1 MKRKIK
7 WIKILLLCL
16 LFLVCVVIGLLV
28 LFSKDKNINVEQKM
42 KNLVGMTLEEV
53 KEYVEETQL
62 ELEIEESYSNEY
74 QASEVISQSIETNT
88 PLKKKDHLKIIVSK
102 GAIPIE
108 VHRENKVNELGKV
121 PIMMYH
127 KIVNMKS
134 IETKYTG
141 GNVDKEGYNRTQE
154 AFREDLEFY
163 YQSGYRMIR
172 LEDYI
177 KGKIDTEL
185 GKSPIIITFD
195 DGNEDNMKVLGK
207 DDEGNLEIDPNC
219 AVGILE
225 SFKEKYPDFHVT
237 ATFFVNEELFHQEE
251 YNEQILTWLSNH
263 GYDVGNHTM
272 THPDFTKINKEQAQ
286 KEVGGVYELLERYMK
301 EKYVSIVALP
311 YGSPY
316 KLTHENYDVILKGN
330 YNGLSYETK
339 AALRVGWEA
348 EKSPFDIDFNPHFL
362 KRIRAYDNNGIDFD
376 IKMNFRLLENSR
388 YISDGDSS
396 TVVINERDKNR
407 LIDTSAYKVIT
418 ISE

>member
-1 MKRKIK
+1 MRQKRKCF
-7 WIKILLLCL
+7 LLSL
-16 LFLVCVVIGLLV
+16 LFIFCVLIGLMF
-28 LFSKDKNINVEQKM
+28 LFSKDKNVTEEWKM
-42 KNLVGMTLEEV
+42 KSLIGLTLEEV
-53 KEYVEETQL
+53 KKYAEETSL
-62 ELEIEESYSNEY
+62 ELEIEEIYSNEY
-74 QASEVISQSIETNT
+74 KEKEIISQSMEVDT
-88 PLKKKDHLKIIVSK
+88 PFKKKDHLKVVVSK
-102 GAIPIE
+102 GPIPIE
-108 VHRENKVNELGKV
+108 VYRENKVDELGKV

-127 KIVNMKS
+127 KIVNKKS
-134 IETKYTG
+134 NETKYTG

-185 GKSPIIITFD
+185 GKSPIVITFD
-195 DGNEDNMKVLGK
+195 DGNEDNMKVLGV
-207 DDEGNLEIDPNC
+207 DEAGNLEIDPNC

-286 KEVGGVYELLERYMK
+286 KEVGGVYELLEKYMK
-301 EKYVSIVALP
+301 GKYVSIVALP

-316 KLTHENYDVILKGN
+316 KLTHENYEVILNGH

-348 EKSPFDIDFNPHFL
+348 EKSPFDNDFNPFFI

-376 IKMNFRLLENSR
+376 IKMNFRLLENTR
-388 YISDGDSS
+388 YISDGDSN
-396 TVVINERDKNR
+396 TIVINELDKNR
-407 LIDTSAYKVIT
+407 LIDTTGYKVIT
-418 ISE
+418 INE